1 MTEAVQ
7 EPLFPGIE
15 KSKRGIGSSLR
26 RLREE
31 LGLSINA
38 LARHTGISPSAIS
51 KLESEGN
58 RLPNRNTLALI
69 IRAISKESGL
79 SEEKI
84 SEYFEKELGPYERE
98 RVREALS
105 LVQFYKKLFS
115 D

>member
-1 MTEAVQ
+1 M
-7 EPLFPGIE
+7 
-15 KSKRGIGSSLR
+15 
-26 RLREE
+26 
-31 LGLSINA
+31 
-38 LARHTGISPSAIS
+38 
-51 KLESEGN
+51 
-58 RLPNRNTLALI
+58 ALI

-84 SEYFEKELGPYERE
+84 SEYFEKELDPYERE